1 MREKHSD
8 ENIFIAYQVSRD
20 HYPVL
25 NETYRSF
32 HGYCPQALLP
42 DNYLDAFRVQ
52 KCERQ
57 KRRNNCYHR
66 FAAGR
71 RRVTYDASISDDFG
85 PEGGLGSGMIFHFI
99 GAL

>member
-1 MREKHSD
+1 MRENHSD

-71 RRVTYDASISDDFG
+71 RHVLLTMH
-85 PEGGLGSGMIFHFI
+85 PLVMTLGLREVLEV
-99 GAL
+99 A